1 MTKSREKFVE
11 LAEKRVNRAIKEL
24 RLISNLSNTT
34 NYEYSD
40 NDVNKIF
47 KTLEATMKESKSKF
61 MNGGASN
68 EAQFKLEN

>member
-34 NYEYSD
+34 NYEYTED
-40 NDVNKIF
+40 DVRKIF
-47 KTLEATMKESKSKF
+47 KILESTIKDSKAKF
-61 MNGGASN
+61 RNGGASS
-68 EAQFKLEN
+68 EDQFKLKG

>member
-34 NYEYSD
+34 NYDYSD
-40 NDVNKIF
+40 SDVSKIF
-47 KTLEATMKESKSKF
+47 KTLEATMKDSKAKF
-61 MNGGASN
+61 MNGGASS

>member
-34 NYEYSD
+34 NYDYSD
-40 NDVNKIF
+40 KDVSKIF
-47 KTLEATMKESKSKF
+47 KTLESTMKESKSKF
-61 MNGGASN
+61 MNGGASS

>member
-47 KTLEATMKESKSKF
+47 KTLESTMKESKSKF
-61 MNGGASN
+61 MNGGASSEN
-68 EAQFKLEN
+68 QFKLEN